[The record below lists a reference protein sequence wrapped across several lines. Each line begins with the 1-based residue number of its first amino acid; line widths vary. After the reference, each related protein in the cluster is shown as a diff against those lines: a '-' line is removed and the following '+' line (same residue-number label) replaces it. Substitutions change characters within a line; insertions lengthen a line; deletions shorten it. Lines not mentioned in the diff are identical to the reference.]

1 MAHHFDEHPHDVV
14 MLTKRFASD
23 DFLVQEPELA
33 FPWRF
38 LALMK
43 PFPKQPRPLRDIK
56 PEKKKHYL
64 ALCELLLQQTP
75 TESTRRSVEFLVA
88 WH

>member
-56 PEKKKHYL
+56 PKKKHYL